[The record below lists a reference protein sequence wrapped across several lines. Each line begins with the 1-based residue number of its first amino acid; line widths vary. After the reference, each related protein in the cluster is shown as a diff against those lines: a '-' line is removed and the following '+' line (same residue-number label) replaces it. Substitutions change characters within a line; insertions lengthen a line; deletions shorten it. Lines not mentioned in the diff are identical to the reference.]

1 MGIML
6 PGELAGL
13 LNELGY
19 TWPKSDET
27 KLFELGQMWMEL
39 ADSLQQA
46 AADGAAAAQR
56 VLDGNQG
63 DALAAFQQRWESGG
77 SAISVLRDG
86 GAGARMVAATLFVCA
101 IIVLALKI
109 NVIVQLVILLVQI
122 IQAIATAAPTFGA
135 SLLEIPIFKKLTD
148 MVLGMLVDQA
158 IGVVLG

>member
-27 KLFELGQMWMEL
+27 KLFELGQMWMEF
-39 ADSLQQA
+39 AGSLQQA
-46 AADGAAAAQR
+46 AAEGAAGAQR
-56 VLDGNQG
+56 VLDGNHG
-63 DALAAFQQRWESGG
+63 DAIKAFRERWEADG
-77 SAISVLRDG
+77 SALAVLSDG
-86 GAGARMVAATLFVCA
+86 ATGAMMVGATLFVCA
-101 IIVLALKI
+101 LVVLALKI

-135 SLLEIPIFKKLTD
+135 SLLEIPVFKKLTD
-148 MVLGMLVDQA
+148 MVLGLLVDQA
-158 IGVVLG
+158 VKAVLG